1 MSPEELRLDAY
12 TAMQQGTVDIYV
24 SEYLKIMQTRGVSLF
39 WGFNIP
45 ANSSG

>member
-24 SEYLKIMQTRGVSLF
+24 SEYLKIMQTRGAGIAQWLEHRTRD
-39 WGFNIP
+39 
-45 ANSSG
+45 